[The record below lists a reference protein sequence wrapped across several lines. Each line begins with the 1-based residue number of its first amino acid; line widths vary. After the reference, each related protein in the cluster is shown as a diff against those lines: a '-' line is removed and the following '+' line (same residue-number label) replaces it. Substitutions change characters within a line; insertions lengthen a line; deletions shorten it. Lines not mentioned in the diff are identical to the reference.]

1 MRAEGIDGAMTVAG
15 GLAAAVLN
23 ADIAMRFVC
32 SSSPVATSFA
42 LAQLGFALAE
52 FGRRLAW
59 RYSTVNEG
67 VVRFNGIL
75 KKSVTLTNPAAERSR
90 TKTRVNRKDRRAP

>member
-1 MRAEGIDGAMTVAG
+1 MRPEGIDGAMTSARR
-15 GLAAAVLN
+15 LAATVLN

-42 LAQLGFALAE
+42 LAQPGFALPE
-52 FGRRLAW
+52 FGRLAW

-67 VVRFNGIL
+67 VTRFNGIL
-75 KKSVTLTNPAAERSR
+75 KIS
-90 TKTRVNRKDRRAP
+90 KT